1 MRGSGHEDDG
11 FIKIEG
17 GVSEKKNKYF
27 FMWVNSLSVGEFDSD
42 FFASTTDD
50 KENSRD
56 EENRFEKDQL
66 SICYN
71 SKPRPF
77 VGQRMRFNWLVRG
90 YCIFSGD

>member
-1 MRGSGHEDDG
+1 MRTTGSS
-11 FIKIEG
+11 K
-17 GVSEKKNKYF
+17 SRKASLKKNKYF

-66 SICYN
+66 SICFNSN
-71 SKPRPF
+71 SKPRPS
-77 VGQRMRFNWLVRG
+77 VGQHMRSNRLVLG